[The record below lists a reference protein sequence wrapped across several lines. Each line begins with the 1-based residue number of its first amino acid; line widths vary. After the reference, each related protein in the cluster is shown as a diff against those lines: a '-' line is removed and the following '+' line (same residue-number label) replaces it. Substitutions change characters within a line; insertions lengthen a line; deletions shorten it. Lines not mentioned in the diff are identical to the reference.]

1 MKKYS
6 IIGFAIA
13 LLIAVTLL
21 SLHHY
26 KRPNDVELRQRVVGS
41 WIGPSDN
48 LELTISSDGSY
59 VSKFTRKRMD
69 YDYEGTWKI
78 KDGFLITTLT
88 ANNSTN
94 AKHTMHVGSVESSR
108 IVHVDDQELIDEV
121 EDGGVVVHTNHFRKL
136 TK

>member
-1 MKKYS
+1 VKKYS
-6 IIGFAIA
+6 IIGFAIV
-13 LLIAVTLL
+13 LLIAVALL

-26 KRPNDVELRQRVVGS
+26 KRPNDAELRQRVVGS

-48 LELTISSDGSY
+48 LELTMSSDGSY
-59 VSKFTRKRMD
+59 VSKFMREGMD
-69 YDYEGTWKI
+69 YAYEGTWKI

-88 ANNSTN
+88 ANKSTN
-94 AKHTMHVGSVESSR
+94 TKHTMHVGSVESFR

-121 EDGGVVVHTNHFRKL
+121 GSGGMVVYTNYFEKL